1 MSDRDAIR
9 ENIQRR
15 TPKGMKRPAP
25 KPQAKKEP
33 KEGRLVPTS
42 FRLPEELRNALEVAA
57 KRHQVNKRD
66 LVEFLLRAGLTMIE
80 TERIK
85 IPKYQAPG
93 PERIELPDIP
103 EDLSG

>member
-42 FRLPEELRNALEVAA
+42 FR
-57 KRHQVNKRD
+57 
-66 LVEFLLRAGLTMIE
+66 
-80 TERIK
+80 
-85 IPKYQAPG
+85 PKYQAPG